1 MATTREELES
11 FQQFASERLSRT
23 GSEPSLDEL
32 LLEWADDRDRLQIN
46 EAIRRGL
53 ADVEAGRYE
62 PADVAM
68 EKIRAEF
75 GIPRE

>member
-11 FQQFASERLSRT
+11 FQQFASERLAGA
-23 GSEPSLDEL
+23 GSQPSLDEL
-32 LLEWADDRDRLQIN
+32 ILEWADDRDRLQIN

-53 ADVEAGRYE
+53 ADVEAGRFE

-68 EKIRAEF
+68 EKIRVEF
-75 GIPRE
+75 GFPTE